1 MPKKVSVIVP
11 AYNEQE
17 SIEVLAERLSEVF
30 AANHRYEFEVIL
42 IENGSTDRTYEKMLR
57 IHEKDPR
64 FKILRLSR
72 NFRMD
77 GGITAGLSH
86 ASGDAAV
93 IMTAALKDPP
103 ELIKEFLSKWEE
115 GYENVYGIVTKR
127 PGTGLARRFNSQVFY
142 WLINTLTGGVMP
154 KNVSDFRLV
163 DKKVY
168 QTINGMAERNRYL
181 RGLFVWAGFRSIGIE
196 FERAPRF
203 AGKSKAYT
211 LQVIEL
217 ALKGIFAYSYVP
229 IKLIT
234 IMGIMISSA
243 SFSFVS
249 RYRGESVLVGGAVSR
264 FRNHHGGHASDVR
277 LCVHGAW
284 RDCRICGT
292 DLRGSEAAAEFY
304 RQRENWSVREL
315 YEKHGAKLHY
325 LLVGDGILFSDT
337 ACLSPFIM

>member
-1 MPKKVSVIVP
+1 MASAVGGVVPKKVSVVIP
-11 AYNEQE
+11 AYNEEE
-17 SIEVLAERLSEVF
+17 SIEAMAERLQEVF
-30 AANHRYEFEVIL
+30 AANSGYEFEVIL
-42 IENGSTDRTYEKMLR
+42 IENGSADRTYERMLSIR
-57 IHEKDPR
+57 GKDLR

-77 GGITAGLSH
+77 GGITAGLAH

-103 ELIKEFLSKWEE
+103 ELMTQFLKKWEE

-127 PGTGLARRFNSQVFY
+127 PGTGLARRFNSQLFY

-181 RGLFVWAGFRSIGIE
+181 RGLFVWAGFKSIGIE

-234 IMGIMISSA
+234 LMGITISSA
-243 SFSFVS
+243 SFLLLLAIVVKVLWWGVPFPGFGTIMAVMLLMFGFAFTALGVIAEYIGLIYEEVKQRPNFIVS
-249 RYRGESVLVGGAVSR
+249 
-264 FRNHHGGHASDVR
+264 
-277 LCVHGAW
+277 
-284 RDCRICGT
+284 
-292 DLRGSEAAAEFY
+292 
-304 RQRENWSVREL
+304 
-315 YEKHGAKLHY
+315 EKIGL
-325 LLVGDGILFSDT
+325 
-337 ACLSPFIM
+337 